1 MSVDYCNVVGY
12 GAPLAEESVLALCAQ
27 FGVVDWEELSESERL
42 WSAEFPDVHIVGS
55 ANSGE
60 PIVYAMVKPSY
71 SSAGGSFE
79 VHKLPDENM
88 FQGRFRV
95 QLLDFF
101 DRYGV
106 KAAGKIEP
114 LIISYLW

>member
-12 GAPLAEESVLALCAQ
+12 GAPLTEESVLTLCTQ
-27 FGVVDWEELSESERL
+27 FDVSDWEELSDSEHL

-60 PIVYAMVKPSY
+60 PIVYAMVNPSY

-79 VHKLPDENM
+79 VHKLPDKNM

-95 QLLDFF
+95 QLSDFF
-101 DRYGV
+101 ARYEV